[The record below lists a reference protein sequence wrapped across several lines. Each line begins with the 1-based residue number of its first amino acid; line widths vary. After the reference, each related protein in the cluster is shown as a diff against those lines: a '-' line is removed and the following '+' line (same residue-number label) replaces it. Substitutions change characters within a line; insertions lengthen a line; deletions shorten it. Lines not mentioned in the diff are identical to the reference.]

1 MDISRVTNVQQ
12 TESMIG
18 YISDKSVQYQKLLIE
33 SSSGIKVNEASDDPT
48 AAKKILNYTTQINS
62 LTGYKAN
69 ITAAKNELNV
79 TTSTL
84 DSLND
89 LVSKAAD
96 YATQAANG
104 TYTQKDLSGIKS
116 AVDSIIDSIVSSS
129 NTTYEGKFI
138 FSGQATSTQTYTA
151 TKDASG
157 NFTAITY
164 NGSAAGNTQ
173 RYSTVSDGT
182 TITTNVDGQSVFGHY
197 TSATDKSGLFGDLV
211 TLSNALA
218 IGDTTTISSTMDSLS
233 TDLTTIN
240 TSNTKLSA
248 TYNQINMTSNTIT
261 DAITTLKGYKSD
273 IQNADLS
280 ETLTQLESTK
290 TALEASYTLTSQVMN
305 MSLLNYM
312 R

>member
-1 MDISRVTNVQQ
+1 MDISRVTNLQQ

-18 YISDKSVQYQKLLIE
+18 YIGDKSVQYQKLLTE
-33 SSSGIKVNEASDDPT
+33 SSSGIKINEASDDPT

-62 LTGYKAN
+62 LTGYQAN
-69 ITAAKNELNV
+69 ITAAKNELNT

-84 DSLND
+84 DALND
-89 LVSKAAD
+89 LVSDAKD

-116 AVDSIIDSIVSSS
+116 AVDSIIGSIISSS

-151 TKDASG
+151 IKDASG
-157 NFTAITY
+157 NFTSITY
-164 NGSAAGNTQ
+164 NGSTAGSIQ
-173 RYSTVSDGT
+173 RYATVSDGT
-182 TITTNVDGQSVFGHY
+182 TITTNVDGQNIFGHY

-218 IGDTTTISSTMDSLS
+218 TGDTTTISSTMDSFS
-233 TDLTTIN
+233 SDLDTIN

-248 TYNQINMTSNTIT
+248 TYNQINMTANTIT
-261 DAITTLKGYKSD
+261 DTITTLKGYKSD

-290 TALEASYTLTSQVMN
+290 TALEASYTLTSQIMN